1 MKRFASHYL
10 YVPDTGFLKQHVIEV
25 EEEYVV
31 NFFPLTEE
39 IESVEWMPGVI
50 ELVPEKENFVPIF
63 YPLSISKRCSLSPEL
78 SADDCRSNRYIK

>member
-50 ELVPEKENFVPIF
+50 ELVPEK
-63 YPLSISKRCSLSPEL
+63 
-78 SADDCRSNRYIK
+78 

>member
-25 EEEYVV
+25 KEEYVV

-50 ELVPEKENFVPIF
+50 EFRKKENFVPIF
-63 YPLSISKRCSLSPEL
+63 YTLSISKRCSLSPEL
-78 SADDCRSNRYIK
+78 SADNCRSNRYIK

>member
-25 EEEYVV
+25 KEEYVV

-50 ELVPEKENFVPIF
+50 ELVP
-63 YPLSISKRCSLSPEL
+63 
-78 SADDCRSNRYIK
+78 

>member
-50 ELVPEKENFVPIF
+50 ELVPEKGKLRAYLLYPFNF
-63 YPLSISKRCSLSPEL
+63 
-78 SADDCRSNRYIK
+78 